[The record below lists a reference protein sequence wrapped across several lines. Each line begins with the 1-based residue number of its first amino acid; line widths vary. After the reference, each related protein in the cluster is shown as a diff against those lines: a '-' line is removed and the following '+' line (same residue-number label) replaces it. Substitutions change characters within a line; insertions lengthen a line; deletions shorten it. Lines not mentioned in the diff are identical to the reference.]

1 MGWQD
6 AVVAVYITETSK
18 SADSMLG
25 YESVLHK
32 SFSADPTTEYH
43 QHEHVILTHLV
54 LTELATT
61 PPPSTSPRNPSTTA
75 PVSQQ
80 PTHISSQVGGQYG
93 HQPRGMHG
101 LKCCLCGYSINRLG
115 RLEQR
120 KPRDG
125 AKLWRPTEAAKYL
138 VPNSFVYLMV
148 M

>member
-1 MGWQD
+1 D

-32 SFSADPTTEYH
+32 SFSADPTTEYY

-80 PTHISSQVGGQYG
+80 PTHISSQ
-93 HQPRGMHG
+93 
-101 LKCCLCGYSINRLG
+101 
-115 RLEQR
+115 
-120 KPRDG
+120 
-125 AKLWRPTEAAKYL
+125 RPTTASQQHQDEHDDMGPPLTQTRFAAKWKKFRRDD
-138 VPNSFVYLMV
+138 SDTSMF
-148 M
+148 